1 MCQRDKKK
9 HTIFH
14 EEYVK
19 DIQDD
24 QQKKMIVKNDVA
36 NNTIML
42 LNKHEVKDQK

>member
-24 QQKKMIVKNDVA
+24 QQINDRKK
-36 NNTIML
+36 
-42 LNKHEVKDQK
+42 